1 VRLFES
7 ADIVSVKCIRPQRHR
22 RPRRPRRPRPVKVTL
37 MTMCKG
43 LGEKTRGHAGGRS
56 EDRGQ
61 VGPHF
66 TWGEWTAVVGAAC
79 RGVEG
84 QSRDGEGVRVQNFY
98 WLTKIYISFVC
109 TLGGKGGMGRGR
121 WRERERLRERGRE
134 LKKCK
139 VYFDPWGGGGVFVY
153 VFLASLLHFFYLVNF
168 CCLIFYVL
176 CSIFFLGGEG
186 KGGF

>member
-22 RPRRPRRPRPVKVTL
+22 RPRRPQRPRPVKVTL

-66 TWGEWTAVVGAAC
+66 TWGEWTAVVGGGVP
-79 RGVEG
+79 RGGRTIEG
-84 QSRDGEGVRVQNFY
+84 R
-98 WLTKIYISFVC
+98 
-109 TLGGKGGMGRGR
+109 RGR
-121 WRERERLRERGRE
+121 QGA
-134 LKKCK
+134 K
-139 VYFDPWGGGGVFVY
+139 
-153 VFLASLLHFFYLVNF
+153 FLQVDENLY
-168 CCLIFYVL
+168 
-176 CSIFFLGGEG
+176 
-186 KGGF
+186 